1 VLFPIASFLSASFH
15 IMPAPHRLT
24 KSVHKTHSKTIVTTL
39 ERDNKSPS
47 KLVVSA
53 PKKSTGTGRKQYTTP
68 TVTQK
73 TFPMFDTFELV
84 AF

>member
-1 VLFPIASFLSASFH
+1 MHPRREQLLHALMIRSYHFNLTEPSMSAFVL
-15 IMPAPHRLT
+15 
-24 KSVHKTHSKTIVTTL
+24 
-39 ERDNKSPS
+39 
-47 KLVVSA
+47 
-53 PKKSTGTGRKQYTTP
+53 Y